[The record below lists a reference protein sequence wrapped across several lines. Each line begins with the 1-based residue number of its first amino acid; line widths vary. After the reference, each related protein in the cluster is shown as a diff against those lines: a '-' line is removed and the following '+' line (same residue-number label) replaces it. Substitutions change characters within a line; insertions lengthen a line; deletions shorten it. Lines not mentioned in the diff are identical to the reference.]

1 MAKKKEDKD
10 EETEEINWVNN
21 WNPTKKPKID
31 GHYFP
36 DSKIWDEDENLIF
49 HHNHKFVNEE
59 QFHFYKTWN
68 KNRK

>member
-1 MAKKKEDKD
+1 MARKKEDKKK
-10 EETEEINWVNN
+10 ESEEINWVYN

-36 DSKIWDEDENLIF
+36 DSEIWDENDLIL
-49 HHNHKFVNEE
+49 HPDHKFVNND
-59 QFHFYKTWN
+59 FHLYKTWN